1 MARRPRLFAP
11 GILYHVIVRGNQRQK
26 TFTSESDHQ
35 AYLER
40 LAKYRKRYGLTIYA
54 FCLMSNH
61 VHLLVQS
68 SGIPLAKFMQGLQQS
83 YTQYFNLRHKK
94 SGHLFEGRYKAILCQ
109 EDPYLL
115 ELIRYIHLNPVRA
128 GVVAQAEQYPHSGHH
143 AYLSGKATEIV
154 DPTGVLQRLGGI
166 RGYRNFVNDGLKDG
180 HKDEFYE
187 VEDQRF
193 LGDEKFTESICGEQT
208 EEQPKPRG
216 TKGMEAAARKLSAS
230 LDVEPARLRQ
240 LGRTREASRART
252 QIAYVLVR
260 RLGYRLNYAARY
272 FGRDPATLATLLAR
286 FETQVATVPET
297 KRAVEQLASLL
308 KYKSLTPNSLLS
320 RSSRWFWAG

>member
-1 MARRPRLFAP
+1 MARRPRVFAP
-11 GILYHVIVRGNQRQK
+11 GILYHVIVRGNQRQR
-26 TFTSESDHQ
+26 TFTSQSDHQ

-40 LAKYRKRYGLTIYA
+40 LAKYRKRYGFTIHA
-54 FCLMSNH
+54 FCLMANH

-94 SGHLFEGRYKAILCQ
+94 TGHLFEGRYKAIVCQ

-128 GVVAQAEQYPHSGHH
+128 GMVAKAEQYPYSGHH

-154 DPTGVLQRLGGI
+154 DPTGVLQVLGGI
-166 RGYRNFVNDGLKDG
+166 GGYRTFVNDGVKDG
-180 HKDEFYE
+180 HKEEFYD

-193 LGDEKFTESICGEQT
+193 LGDEKFTESVRGEQE
-208 EEQPKPRG
+208 EEQPKPKG
-216 TKGMEAAARKLSAS
+216 TKGMDAAARKLSAS
-230 LDVEPARLRQ
+230 LGVEPARLRQ
-240 LGRTREASRART
+240 PGRTREASTART

-260 RLGYRLNYAARY
+260 RLGYRLNDVARY
-272 FGRDPATLATLLAR
+272 FGRDPATLTTLLAR
-286 FETQVATVPET
+286 FETQVAMVPDK
-297 KRAVEQLASLL
+297 KRGVER
-308 KYKSLTPNSLLS
+308 LTRIVML
-320 RSSRWFWAG
+320 